1 MNNHLEDENE
11 VVPEDIDPARKP
23 GSSSW
28 AGDSDDLS
36 EEYAGNEIK
45 KLKEKLKATESKAR
59 EYLDGWQRAQADFA
73 NLRRRDEEAKMEFL
87 KFANQGL
94 IEELIHVMDSDNI
107 AIASGHKEL
116 EPVYKQ
122 FISVLKS
129 KGLEELEPKGETFN
143 PSFHEAI
150 GMEKVESA
158 EADHKVI
165 QVVQK
170 GYRLG
175 ERVVRP
181 AKVKIG
187 EYSGS

>member
-11 VVPEDIDPARKP
+11 VVPEDIDPTRKL

-94 IEELIHVMDSDNI
+94 IEELIPVMDSFNI

-129 KGLEELEPKGETFN
+129 KGLEELEPKGENFN

-150 GMEKVESA
+150 GVERVESI
-158 EADHKVI
+158 DDNHKVI
-165 QVVQK
+165 QVLQK
-170 GYRLG
+170 GYKLG
-175 ERVVRP
+175 EKIIRP

-187 EYSGS
+187 EFNS